1 MSNTTHYDLLP
12 RPAAMPTQP
21 HEPHPSGT
29 AHPSKPREIIQA
41 DYERFIK
48 AHGLLLF

>member
-1 MSNTTHYDLLP
+1 MSNTTRYDLLSK
-12 RPAAMPTQP
+12 PAAMPTQP

-29 AHPSKPREIIQA
+29 AHPSRPREILQE

-48 AHGLLLF
+48 AHGLLL